1 VGREKRRETARVA
14 AGHAAFGGDAVDPG
28 VAARGGEAGGVAAS
42 VVVVDE
48 AEIKLGLGL
57 ELPSGSKRPARAH
70 M

>member
-1 VGREKRRETARVA
+1 MRRQQRGQPRGVA
-14 AGHAAFGGDAVDPG
+14 AGHAAYGGDAVDLC
-28 VAARGGEAGGVAAS
+28 VAARGREAGGGARR